1 MKRSVRKMHKA
12 LAGALVGSL
21 MAGSALANPQPLG
34 VWDSTG
40 RFVGNFTEGG
50 VELPVKGVPIVLQ
63 FTDVGLGEELL
74 FYYASSDCSGQPL
87 IRTDT
92 AIPTGSFL
100 NNEVYYPGPASALH
114 VASFSDQVGN
124 RAPECG
130 LITPAGEDLR
140 AGPALHAR
148 LTAPRPP
155 LCVSPTRKECQ

>member
-1 MKRSVRKMHKA
+1 MYKA
-12 LAGALVGSL
+12 LAAALLGSL
-21 MAGSALANPQPLG
+21 VAVQALANQPQALG

-40 RFVGNFTEGG
+40 RFVGNFASGE
-50 VELPVKGVPIVLQ
+50 VELPANGVPILLP
-63 FTDVGLGEELL
+63 FLDTGLIEALT

-92 AIPTGSFL
+92 GIPEGGFL
-100 NNEVYYPGPASALH
+100 NNQVYFPGPASALH
-114 VASFSDQVGN
+114 VASFSSQVGN
-124 RAPECG
+124 TAPECG